1 MKMKKILTRF
11 LILTLIINLFAFA
24 LNTTALPVSAEMV
37 MYNTKTGKYHT
48 LTCKWA
54 KKCTVNCIKIDKKE
68 AKKRGGVPCKVC
80 GG

>member
-1 MKMKKILTRF
+1 MKKLFI
-11 LILTLIINLFAFA
+11 LILILAF
-24 LNTTALPVSAEMV
+24 NVTTSMPVLAEMV
-37 MYNTKTGKYHT
+37 MYNTKTGKYHS